1 MDLKNKRNYYVK
13 IDSDTTSER
22 VLALLDAVES
32 DEEDKIDNLMKDSD
46 TTFIMEEGIGEE
58 KNENDN
64 NDGGDLLVL
73 DTNVHIVLAKKGE
86 ADTKKAKKSKEKQK
100 KKISIIYLE
109 EKSKLT

>member
-1 MDLKNKRNYYVK
+1 MDLKNKRKHYVN

-32 DEEDKIDNLMKDSD
+32 NEEDKIDNLMKDFD
-46 TTFIMEEGIGEE
+46 TTFIMEEEIGED
-58 KNENDN
+58 KNENDS

-73 DTNVHIVLAKKGE
+73 DTNVHIGE
-86 ADTKKAKKSKEKQK
+86 ADTKKAKKSKGKQK